1 MESSRNDEELSEAD
15 KEIPNFP
22 PPPYYEQSA
31 FSSSMRVEDKLELL
45 ASKYQI
51 DKSFL
56 PKLMN
61 LLKKFKIL
69 FVFDDTENMNM
80 QINDSTYNSVKVNI
94 NTKYIS
100 NNNNNI

>member
-1 MESSRNDEELSEAD
+1 MESNRNDEELSEEN

-22 PPPYYEQSA
+22 PPPYYGQSTLP
-31 FSSSMRVEDKLELL
+31 SSMRVEDKLEFL
-45 ASKYQI
+45 ARKYQI

-94 NTKYIS
+94 NTI
-100 NNNNNI
+100 